1 MIDLKL
7 EQLTFE
13 YDDYQLFDGLNF
25 QLQPG
30 TFGLLTGPSGCG
42 KSTMLKLLAGLL
54 PQYGGTITSGQ
65 ATLNGLP
72 LGKIVPFQR
81 ASKVA
86 MLFQHPS
93 RQFAMA
99 TVREQVSFALANLQM
114 EKAALEKRV
123 SQTLEWLG
131 ISHLAD
137 RQVHTLSG
145 GEQQRASLACVL
157 AMDSGVILLDEPF
170 ANVDAPGRQ
179 QLLADL
185 KRLQA
190 ERGKT
195 ILLADHDLNGY
206 RGVADRWYQLS
217 KQHRLS
223 VSSVHGLPTTTPIV
237 PVKRQQLQTGRL
249 SASHLRVTVSSR
261 VLIDDGQLVIPQGQL
276 GLLSG
281 DNGAGKS
288 TLFATLSRQH
298 NYDGQLLFDQ
308 QPARRFPLKKWALTI
323 GWVFQNSTD
332 QFIAIKA
339 ADELAASRAHSLRPE
354 YWTEQRCNQAA
365 QQLGIA
371 DCLDQVSYQLSGGQQ
386 KKLQILSMLVMAQP
400 VMLLDEP
407 FAGLDADSLRVVIRL
422 LKQVARELQVGM
434 LIISHQRVGVVDWLD
449 YEVRL
454 ANHHLTLLEGDDHND

>member
-7 EQLTFE
+7 QELTFE
-13 YDDYQLFDGLNF
+13 YDGRQLFDKLNF
-25 QLQPG
+25 QLEPG

-42 KSTMLKLLAGLL
+42 KSTLLKLLAGLL

-72 LGKIVPFQR
+72 VGEIVPFQR
-81 ASKVA
+81 AKKVA

-93 RQFAMA
+93 RQFAMK
-99 TVREQVSFALANLQM
+99 TVQEQVSFALANLQLAPPVL
-114 EKAALEKRV
+114 KKRV
-123 SQTLEWLG
+123 RQTLDWLG
-131 ISHLAD
+131 IARFAN

-145 GEQQRASLACVL
+145 GEQQRAALACVL
-157 AMDSGVILLDEPF
+157 AMDSDVILLDEPF
-170 ANVDAPGRQ
+170 ANVDTAGRQ

-185 KRLQA
+185 QRLQS

-217 KQHRLS
+217 TQHQLSTKSVDELPVSTPVVAVKHQRL
-223 VSSVHGLPTTTPIV
+223 
-237 PVKRQQLQTGRL
+237 QAARL
-249 SASHLRVTVSSR
+249 AARHLRVAVGQR
-261 VLIDDGQLVIPQGQL
+261 LLIDDGQLAIPQGQL

-298 NYDGQLLFDQ
+298 DYGGQLLFDQ
-308 QPARRFPLKKWALTI
+308 QPATRLALKKWALTV
-323 GWVFQNSTD
+323 GWVFQNSAD

-339 ADELAASRAHSLRPE
+339 ADELAASRTHSCRPQ
-354 YWTEQRCNQAA
+354 YWTSQRCTQAVRR
-365 QQLGIA
+365 LGIT
-371 DCLDQVSYQLSGGQQ
+371 DCLDRVSYQLSGGQQ
-386 KKLQILSMLVMAQP
+386 KKLQILSMVVMAQP

-407 FAGLDADSLRVVIRL
+407 FAGLDSQSLRAVMQL
-422 LKQVARELQVGM
+422 LKQVATDLQVGM
-434 LIISHQRVGVVDWLD
+434 LIISHQREGVVDWLD
-449 YEVRL
+449 YEIRL
-454 ANHHLTLLEGDDHND
+454 ANHHLTLLEGDDYHA